1 MRFPLPAAPPDV
13 LRAAISDPAALRRWW
28 DPAAARDGEVLSPG
42 IDAPTMRLRGDT
54 WTGDL
59 VTARFAE
66 GFVDVEAPGV
76 GGHDLADLAL
86 AWEGALAALAWSL
99 GRRGP
104 VAWRRVELPVAL
116 AYDDAWTRIVGVLAA
131 PPITVAGVRLD
142 ATLRVCEPPRLVV
155 LDVGAGLLRLSFG
168 PGDSVNRAVCD
179 VLGDA
184 GLPVGWEAWL
194 GRRLGMMW
202 ESQV

>member
-1 MRFPLPAAPPDV
+1 MRLPLPTASADD
-13 LRAAISDPAALRRWW
+13 LHAAISDPAALRRWW

-54 WTGDL
+54 WLGDV

-66 GFVDVEAPGV
+66 GLLDVEAPGV
-76 GGHDLADLAL
+76 EGSDLDDLGL

-99 GRRGP
+99 RRRGP

-116 AYDDAWTRIVGVLAA
+116 AYDDAWTRIVGPLATV
-131 PPITVAGVRLD
+131 PITVAGVRLD
-142 ATLRVCEPPRLVV
+142 ATMRLCRPPRLLV

-168 PGDSVNRAVCD
+168 PGDSVNRATCD

-184 GLPVGWEAWL
+184 GLPAGWEAWL

-202 ESQV
+202 EAQV